1 MRRSR
6 RDVEVRGSGFTRRE
20 AVIGGSA
27 AWAAL
32 LAGCSGGGG
41 NDDPS
46 SRGPVSIEEVAFAAG
61 RPNGYGEYEPQPD
74 ATYGPD
80 DVVWIYAELSA
91 ISGEPVNES
100 DGANRSDEAESGA
113 GDGDGASSDGDG
125 ATGAEETIVDVDLRQ
140 TLRVEDPDGA
150 LVVET
155 TAEIQQTLSVRQL
168 DAFYIATDVL
178 TAGTPAVG
186 EYTAT
191 ITVTDRVSETET
203 TETATFS
210 IES

>member
-1 MRRSR
+1 MA
-6 RDVEVRGSGFTRRE
+6 G
-20 AVIGGSA
+20 
-27 AWAAL
+27 

-100 DGANRSDEAESGA
+100 DGANRSDETESGA
-113 GDGDGASSDGDG
+113 GDGDGDGASSDGDG
-125 ATGAEETIVDVDLRQ
+125 ASSDDDGASGAEETIVDVDLRQ

-150 LVVET
+150 LVAET